1 MKKLFEIL
9 AGVGIIIATIAVGA
23 VIMALPTMLLWNY
36 LMPQIFGLCR
46 ITFLQALALCVLC
59 GILFGQKSGK
69 KS

>member
-1 MKKLFEIL
+1 MKKFFEIL
-9 AGVGIIIATIAVGA
+9 TGIGIIVATIA

-46 ITFLQALALCVLC
+46 ITFFQALALCVLC

-69 KS
+69 KG